1 MIRCHLSKLSPNW
14 QLESQIQTSKD
25 MIEFDTDLSPG
36 TGTNSLVTPVLT
48 AGVIRYV
55 QIKYFYTSLEFKMF
69 DNLLKWVVFQL
80 NNEDILTVCW
90 CKKDVIS

>member
-1 MIRCHLSKLSPNW
+1 MAA
-14 QLESQIQTSKD
+14 ESQIQTSKD
-25 MIEFDTDLSPG
+25 MIEFDTDLSQAG
-36 TGTNSLVTPVLT
+36 TGTNSLVTPLLT

-80 NNEDILTVCW
+80 NNEDILTVC
-90 CKKDVIS
+90 